1 MCIEEYVIETL
12 SVDIPVDVS
21 GKLYVTGGRINDKQ
35 TNRAEVIDV
44 DGQAG
49 TVTTL
54 PPMQEAREDHALAA
68 AGSLLFAFGGWI
80 EINSYM
86 SSCEF
91 YDSRT
96 NR

>member
-1 MCIEEYVIETL
+1 MAIAEKVIETL
-12 SVDIPVDVS
+12 SVEFPVGII
-21 GKLYVTGGRINDKQ
+21 GKLYVTGGRINGTR
-35 TNRAEVIDV
+35 TNRAEAVDV
-44 DGQAG
+44 DGQEG
-49 TVTTL
+49 TVTSL
-54 PPMQEAREDHALAA
+54 PAMQEAREDHAFAA

-80 EINSYM
+80 KDGLYM

>member
-1 MCIEEYVIETL
+1 MLSFELPVGVI
-12 SVDIPVDVS
+12 
-21 GKLYVTGGRINDKQ
+21 GKLYITGGRINDTW
-35 TNRAEVIDV
+35 TNRAEEIDV
-44 DGQAG
+44 DDQTR

-54 PPMQEAREDHALAA
+54 PAMQEARMSHALAA
-68 AGSLLFAFGGWI
+68 AGSLLFAFGGYI
-80 EINSYM
+80 KGGSLM

>member
-1 MCIEEYVIETL
+1 M
-12 SVDIPVDVS
+12 
-21 GKLYVTGGRINDKQ
+21 YVTGGRIDGTR

-49 TVTTL
+49 MVTTL
-54 PPMQEAREDHALAA
+54 PPMQEARNYHALAA
-68 AGSLLFAFGGWI
+68 AGSILFAFGGYIKLGSW
-80 EINSYM
+80 M
-86 SSCEF
+86 SLCEF

>member
-1 MCIEEYVIETL
+1 M
-12 SVDIPVDVS
+12 
-21 GKLYVTGGRINDKQ
+21 YVTGGRIDGTR

-54 PPMQEAREDHALAA
+54 PPMQEAREQHALAA

-80 EINSYM
+80 KIGSFM

>member
-1 MCIEEYVIETL
+1 M
-12 SVDIPVDVS
+12 
-21 GKLYVTGGRINDKQ
+21 YVTGGRIKGTQ

-49 TVTTL
+49 TVSTL
-54 PPMQEAREDHALAA
+54 PPMQETREEHALAA

-80 EINSYM
+80 DYGSYL

-91 YDSRT
+91 YDSLK
-96 NR
+96 NRLFKNLNGE

>member
-1 MCIEEYVIETL
+1 ML
-12 SVDIPVDVS
+12 SVEFPVGVV
-21 GKLYVTGGRINDKQ
+21 GKFYVTGGRINDTQ
-35 TNRAEVIDV
+35 TNRTEAIDM

-49 TVTTL
+49 TVTSL
-54 PPMQEAREDHALAA
+54 PPMQETREDHALAA
-68 AGSLLFAFGGWI
+68 AGSLLFAFGGFFI
-80 EINSYM
+80 DGSLM

>member
-1 MCIEEYVIETL
+1 M
-12 SVDIPVDVS
+12 
-21 GKLYVTGGRINDKQ
+21 YVTGGRIDGTQ
-35 TNRAEVIDV
+35 TNRAEAVDV

-54 PPMQEAREDHALAA
+54 PPMQEAREQHALAA

-80 EINSYM
+80 KNFVYA

-96 NR
+96 NK

>member
-1 MCIEEYVIETL
+1 M
-12 SVDIPVDVS
+12 
-21 GKLYVTGGRINDKQ
+21 YVTGGRIDGTR

-54 PPMQEAREDHALAA
+54 PPMQEAREQHALAA
-68 AGSLLFAFGGWI
+68 AGSLLFAFGGWRKGG
-80 EINSYM
+80 SYK

>member
-1 MCIEEYVIETL
+1 MVKINV
-12 SVDIPVDVS
+12 
-21 GKLYVTGGRINDKQ
+21 LYKKT
-35 TNRAEVIDV
+35 
-44 DGQAG
+44 G

-54 PPMQEAREDHALAA
+54 PPMQEARADHALAA
-68 AGSLLFAFGGWI
+68 AGSLLFAFGGYI
-80 EINSYM
+80 RGGPLM